1 MLRHTFA
8 SHFLMNGSNILTLQ
22 KVLSHASLN
31 MTMRYAHLASDYL
44 KGVIKLGL
52 LRGFRHFYV
61 VHTCDKA

>member
-1 MLRHTFA
+1 
-8 SHFLMNGSNILTLQ
+8 MNGSNILTLQ